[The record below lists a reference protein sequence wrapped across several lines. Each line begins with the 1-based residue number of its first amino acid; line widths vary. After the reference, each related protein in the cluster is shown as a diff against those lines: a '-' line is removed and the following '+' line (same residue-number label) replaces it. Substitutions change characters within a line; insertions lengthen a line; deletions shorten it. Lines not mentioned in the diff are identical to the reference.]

1 MKRRSFVKFST
12 AALVSHGFYSST
24 AQGKVSSNDLDKYGG
39 WKGKKFKATGFF
51 RTEKDERWW
60 LVTPEG
66 NAFLS
71 FGINHFN
78 PSLWTQEYNKDSWKK
93 KFKVA
98 SVNSPQFYKAL
109 TGWFYQACEEFGFN
123 TIGVHNYLPM
133 LNNPS
138 PRMAYMQPVK
148 FLDIP
153 HWKGN
158 IPDERFEDVF
168 SKEFAVKA
176 DQLAKKVSLPVK
188 DDPFLLA
195 YSMTD
200 CSLFT
205 DEDCRERTD
214 VIGGARRGSR
224 IGFIKR
230 LRNFPENTAGKQ
242 AYVKLMKKLYK
253 GDIQAFNKVYK
264 TDFPSF
270 TSLAKAVNWR
280 LDVHLHNGYEVRDNI
295 EFLKLVVDQYYKVA
309 KSSIQKYDPNHMFV
323 GDKLNG
329 NTDSVDTVLTVT
341 SKYTD
346 ILFYQM
352 YARYEVQ
359 KPGLDRWSKLVDM
372 PIINGDS
379 AYTMVTE
386 HMPRPF
392 GPIAD
397 NLTQRAKWTDDFF
410 VNAFARK
417 EFVGWHYCGLID
429 ATNQNPRK
437 KDRQHSGLID
447 SYGNPYTEL
456 QKVMKARSRQIY
468 SMASQ

>member
-1 MKRRSFVKFST
+1 MKRRSFLKFST
-12 AALVSHGFYSST
+12 AALVSQGFNSSI
-24 AQGKVSSNDLDKYGG
+24 AQGKVPIQDLDKYGG

-51 RTEKDERWW
+51 RAEKDERWW

-78 PSLWTQEYNKDSWKK
+78 PSLWSQEYNKDSWSK
-93 KFKVA
+93 KFNGAKFP
-98 SVNSPQFYKAL
+98 SPGFYKAL
-109 TGWFYQACEEFGFN
+109 TNWFYKTCDEFGFN
-123 TIGVHNYLPM
+123 TIGVHNSLAL
-133 LNNPS
+133 LNRPS
-138 PRMAYMQPVK
+138 ARMAYMQPIK
-148 FLDIP
+148 FIQIP
-153 HWKGN
+153 HWKGE
-158 IPDERFEDVF
+158 IPDENFVDVF
-168 SKEFAVKA
+168 SENFMKFA
-176 DQLAKKVSLPVK
+176 DQLARKVCLPVK
-188 DDPFLLA
+188 NDPFLLG

-205 DEDCRERTD
+205 HEDCRERTD
-214 VIGGARRGSR
+214 VIGGARRESR
-224 IGFIKR
+224 IGFVNR
-230 LRNFPENTAGKQ
+230 LRNFPEGSAGKQ
-242 AYVKLMKKLYK
+242 AYVKLMKKLYND
-253 GDIQAFNKVYK
+253 DISAFNKVYQ
-264 TDFPSF
+264 TGFDSF
-270 TSLAKAVNWR
+270 DTLAKAKNWR
-280 LDVHLHNGYEVRDNI
+280 QDIHLHNGYEVRDNI

-309 KSSIQKYDPNHMFV
+309 KKAIQKYDSNHMFV

-379 AYTMVTE
+379 AYTMVTK
-386 HMPRPF
+386 HMPRPY

-397 NLTQRAKWTDDFF
+397 NLTQRAEWTNEFF

-437 KDRQHSGLID
+437 KDRQHSGLLD
-447 SYGNPYTEL
+447 SYGNAYPEL
-456 QKVMKARSRQIY
+456 QRVMKNRAGELY
-468 SMASQ
+468 SLALN